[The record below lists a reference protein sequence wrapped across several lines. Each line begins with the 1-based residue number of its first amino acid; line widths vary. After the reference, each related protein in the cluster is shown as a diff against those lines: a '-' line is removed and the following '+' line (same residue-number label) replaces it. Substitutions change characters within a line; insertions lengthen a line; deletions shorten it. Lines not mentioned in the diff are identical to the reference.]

1 MKHSNI
7 IWFEIPIENLDRAVR
22 FYSAILGTSIQKQ
35 MLLDK
40 EYGIFKRENTG
51 VGGVLVKKDNVK
63 PGSGII
69 LFFYVNVLSD
79 AIEAACHNG
88 GKVITPKTL
97 IKQTDEKGNR
107 TIAQNLIDNQIGY
120 FAELVDSEGNHI
132 SLYSHY

>member
-7 IWFEIPIENLDRAVR
+7 IWFEIPVQNLDRAVR
-22 FYSAILGTSIQKQ
+22 FYSAILGMPIEKQ

-51 VGGVLVKKDNVK
+51 VGGVLVKKDNII
-63 PGSGII
+63 PGSGIT
-69 LFFYVNVLSD
+69 LFFYVNILSD
-79 AIEAACHNG
+79 AIEAAGNNG

-97 IKQTDEKGNR
+97 IKQTDKDGKR
-107 TIAQNLIDNQIGY
+107 TIAQTLIDNQIGY
-120 FAELVDSEGNHI
+120 FAELADSEGNHI

>member
-1 MKHSNI
+1 MKHANI
-7 IWFEIPIENLDRAVR
+7 IWFEIPVENLDRAIR
-22 FYSAILGTSIQKQ
+22 FYSTMLATTIEKQ

-40 EYGIFKRENTG
+40 PYGIFKRENTG
-51 VGGVLVKKDNVK
+51 IGGVLVKKENTQ
-63 PGSGII
+63 PGSGVI

-79 AIEAACHNG
+79 AIEAACSAG
-88 GKVITPKTL
+88 GKLITPKTL

-120 FAELVDSEGNHI
+120 YAELIDSEGNRI

>member
-7 IWFEIPIENLDRAVR
+7 IWFEIPVQSLDTAVR
-22 FYSAILGTSIQKQ
+22 FYSAMLGTPIERK
-35 MLLDK
+35 MLLDT

-51 VGGVLVKKDNVK
+51 VGGVLVKKKDVM
-63 PGSGII
+63 PGSGVI
-69 LFFYVNVLSD
+69 LFFYVNILSD
-79 AIEAACHNG
+79 AIEAACNNG
-88 GKVITPKTL
+88 GKIITPKTL

>member
-7 IWFEIPIENLDRAVR
+7 IWFEIAVQNLDRAIH
-22 FYSAILGTSIQKQ
+22 FYSSVLGTPIEKQ

-51 VGGVLVKKDNVK
+51 VGGVLIKKENVTH
-63 PGSGII
+63 GSGII

-79 AIEAACHNG
+79 AIEAACNNG
-88 GKVITPKTL
+88 GKIIVPKML
-97 IKQTDEKGNR
+97 IKQQDKDGKL

-120 FAELVDSEGNHI
+120 FTELTDSEGNHI
-132 SLYSHY
+132 SLYSHC